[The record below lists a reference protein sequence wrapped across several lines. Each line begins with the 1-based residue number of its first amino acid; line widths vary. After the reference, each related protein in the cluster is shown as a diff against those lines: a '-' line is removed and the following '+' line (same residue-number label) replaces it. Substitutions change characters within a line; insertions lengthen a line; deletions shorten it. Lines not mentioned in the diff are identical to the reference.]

1 MIATATAGQTLQ
13 QFAESLMPGWRFPE
27 DWLAWPPDTF
37 ALTSALLG
45 RTGAYRHV
53 ISAPASRDVKWQGQA
68 EKAAIAWAGQVS
80 RNLSVREPEEPLPE
94 PGATVLDE
102 VVRSI
107 SELAS
112 KVSLDDLRTLDEGDR
127 QAQQFTEALL
137 QLHAIADEAC
147 SGFGVLGSM
156 RSTSALAHC
165 LANLLLTAKGS
176 LSRLPK
182 HAGIVLPK
190 LRTPQ
195 QGLTLRS
202 LSHHLTYHVTE
213 VEVMWRA
220 MPWPNV
226 EENTINVLA
235 VPWPPEVKTLHFQPR
250 EDTFQPVRYFSYR
263 PAEDTTL
270 PLPTDRI
277 TALVREIEEAHCRI
291 HLVVFPESSLT
302 VNEYLDLLAAL
313 KEARGAGSINRVP
326 MVLAGV
332 HRENGSEDFNE
343 VRLAAYFSQRWYE
356 LSQRKHHRWRLDR
369 NQIRQYGL
377 EGRLATA
384 RGWYENITLGQ
395 RRLTFLAPNGWFA
408 LSPLI
413 CEDLAQLEPVSEL
426 IRGVGPTLLVSLL
439 ADGPQIPQ
447 RWSARYASV
456 FADDPGTAVLTLSSL
471 GMVSKSKKLDS
482 GLQAEEANRTVAL
495 WKDHVMGWRPIELP
509 DNCDAVML
517 TISSDLCEEFTAD
530 GRGDHL
536 SAATF
541 KFEGVRGFELPP
553 AASGEVEA
561 PAREKSGIV
570 VSWDDMREL
579 SAATFAIN
587 TLLHLRRAEDLE
599 IVLGWLLAAPDADT
613 KPMRDENLR
622 GLVTQMLAA
631 QSDPRRVG
639 ILADQKNEW
648 PTESL
653 QRAVKEIR
661 SFFAD
666 RDRSDP
672 EFWTGVVNEAVAR
685 LEKYAA
691 GPGSESDGARRVE
704 RVVAYS
710 VLTCTHG
717 LLEPMRRRRTRGHG
731 ASAEPV
737 AGTPAPL
744 PTRQAADL
752 FRKVEAALD
761 LYSE

>member
-1 MIATATAGQTLQ
+1 MIATATGGHTLQ

-37 ALTSALLG
+37 ALTSAVLG

-53 ISAPASRDVKWQGQA
+53 ISAPASQDVKWQGQA

-80 RNLSVREPEEPLPE
+80 RNLSVREPEEALPS
-94 PGATVLDE
+94 PDSTILQE
-102 VVRSI
+102 VVGRI
-107 SELAS
+107 SELAPR
-112 KVSLDDLRTLDEGDR
+112 VSLDDLRTLDDNQ
-127 QAQQFTEALL
+127 QAQRFAEALL

-147 SGFGVLGSM
+147 TGFGVLGSM
-156 RSTSALAHC
+156 RATSALAHC

-202 LSHHLTYHVTE
+202 LSHHVTYHVTE

-226 EENTINVLA
+226 EENTINILA
-235 VPWPPEVKTLHFQPR
+235 VPWPPEVRTLHFQPR

-277 TALVREIEEAHCRI
+277 TALVKQIEEAHCRI

-302 VNEYLDLLAAL
+302 VPEYLDLLAAL
-313 KEARGAGSINRVP
+313 KEARQSGSISRVP

-343 VRLAAYFSQRWYE
+343 VRLAAYFAQRWYE

-395 RRLTFLAPNGWFA
+395 RRLTFLAPNGWLA

-471 GMVSKSKKLDS
+471 GMVSKSKKLEP
-482 GLQAEEANRTVAL
+482 GLQTDELNRTVAL
-495 WKDHVMGWRPIELP
+495 WKDHVMGWQAIELP
-509 DNCDAVML
+509 KNCDAVML

-530 GRGDHL
+530 GRGDHQ

-553 AASGEVEA
+553 SASGEGK
-561 PAREKSGIV
+561 PGGREKSGIV

-579 SAATFAIN
+579 SAAMFAIN
-587 TLLHLRRAEDLE
+587 TLLHLRRTEDLE
-599 IVLGWLLAAPDADT
+599 IVLDWLLASPDADK

-622 GLVTQMLAA
+622 TLVTQMLAA

-648 PTESL
+648 PTPSL
-653 QRAVKEIR
+653 RLAVKGIR

-666 RDRSDP
+666 RDRNDP
-672 EFWTGVVNEAVAR
+672 EFWMSLVNEAIAR
-685 LEKYAA
+685 LEKHARVA
-691 GPGSESDGARRVE
+691 GDAMDVERRVE
-704 RVVAYS
+704 RVIAYS
-710 VLTCTHG
+710 VLTCAHS
-717 LLEPMRRRRTRGHG
+717 LLESMRRRRTRGHG
-731 ASAEPV
+731 AAAQPDS
-737 AGTPAPL
+737 GTSG
-744 PTRQAADL
+744 PTSTREAAAL

-761 LYSE
+761 TYSE

>member
-13 QFAESLMPGWRFPE
+13 QFAESLMPDWRFPD

-53 ISAPASRDVKWQGQA
+53 IVAPASRDVKWQSHA
-68 EKAAIAWAGQVS
+68 EAAAQAWATQVS
-80 RNLSVREPEEPLPE
+80 RNLCVREPEAAPE
-94 PGATVLDE
+94 DASDRLLDE
-102 VVRSI
+102 VVASI
-107 SELAS
+107 MELAAS
-112 KVSLDDLRTLDEGDR
+112 VTLERLRTLDD
-127 QAQQFTEALL
+127 QDAEAIRFAELL
-137 QLHAIADEAC
+137 LKLHAIADEAC
-147 SGFGVLGSM
+147 TGFGVLGPM
-156 RSTSALAHC
+156 RAESALAHC

-202 LSHHLTYHVTE
+202 LSHHATYHVSE

-220 MPWPNV
+220 MPWPNI
-226 EENTINVLA
+226 EENTINILA
-235 VPWPPEVKTLHFQPR
+235 VPWPPEVHTLHFQPR

-263 PAEDTTL
+263 PAEDTSL
-270 PLPTDRI
+270 PLPIDGI
-277 TALVREIEEAHCRI
+277 TALVKQIEEAHCRI

-302 VNEYLDLLAAL
+302 ATEYLDLLAAL
-313 KEARGAGSINRVP
+313 KEARQSRRIERVP

-332 HRENGSEDFNE
+332 HRENGSDDFNE
-343 VRLAAYFSQRWYE
+343 VRLAAYFAQRWYE

-377 EGRLATA
+377 EGRLPTA
-384 RGWYENITLGQ
+384 RSWYENIALGQ

-408 LSPLI
+408 LCPLI

-471 GMVSKSKKLDS
+471 GMVSKSKKLEP
-482 GLQAEEANRTVAL
+482 GTRAEESSRTIAL
-495 WKDHVMGWRPIELP
+495 WKDHVMGWHPVELP
-509 DNCDAVML
+509 QGCEAVML
-517 TISSDLCEEFTAD
+517 TISSDFKEEYTAD
-530 GRGDHL
+530 GRGDHQ

-541 KFEGVRGFELPP
+541 KFEGVRGFDLPP
-553 AASGEVEA
+553 ASV
-561 PAREKSGIV
+561 PAGGVRQGGIV
-570 VSWDDMREL
+570 ADWGDMREL

-587 TLLHLRRAEDLE
+587 TLLHLRRAEDVE
-599 IVLGWLLAAPDADT
+599 IVLEWLLAEQAAEKRLLGDER
-613 KPMRDENLR
+613 MRSVVMQVLE
-622 GLVTQMLAA
+622 A
-631 QSDPRRVG
+631 QRDPRSAG
-639 ILADQKNEW
+639 IVPGPQNSW
-648 PTESL
+648 PTPSL
-653 QRAVKEIR
+653 RRAVDGIR
-661 SFFAD
+661 SLFSGQDKNDPTFWSTTIDEAVGRLKKHATD
-666 RDRSDP
+666 AGGGDDDP
-672 EFWTGVVNEAVAR
+672 E
-685 LEKYAA
+685 
-691 GPGSESDGARRVE
+691 RRVE
-704 RVVAYS
+704 RVIPYA

-717 LLEPMRRRRTRGHG
+717 LLERMRRRRTRRH
-731 ASAEPV
+731 AELAKKSP
-737 AGTPAPL
+737 GSL
-744 PTRQAADL
+744 AALTTDEAARL
-752 FRKVEAALD
+752 FKTVEAALAE
-761 LYSE
+761 YSD